1 MITHFMIAFVILGNH
16 AIKYVHGCRTAYS
29 NDPMHVAQCSLAGWV
44 LESVRVWISETPLER
59 AQRGHICYS
68 KPKLCIA
75 WRKAGAWGNL
85 EGGLHG
91 LPESLCEV
99 TRTVPFPKGTEK
111 QILVTVNQW
120 SMGEQMFAGCIPAE
134 RAGFPGIEGSSRYL
148 GNRYLGEETHK
159 LSIAMLQDWMKKK
172 KLVLCHSP
180 KIPLAPD
187 VKLVHKDQGAVR
199 DLVPSAPGLMLG
211 KLSTLCLH
219 VSIHVYLE
227 VHPFLPLWLL
237 SLLLTS
243 SYLSPGAHLFP
254 ELTTLPVTQP
264 QALPGLGVSW
274 IHSHLC
280 PFRCI

>member
-29 NDPMHVAQCSLAGWV
+29 NDPMHVAQGSLAGWV

-68 KPKLCIA
+68 KPKLSIA

-120 SMGEQMFAGCIPAE
+120 SMGEQMFAGCISAE
-134 RAGFPGIEGSSRYL
+134 WAGFPGIGGSSRYL

-159 LSIAMLQDWMKKK
+159 LSIAMLQDWIKKK
-172 KLVLCHSP
+172 TRFVPLTKNSP
-180 KIPLAPD
+180 SS
-187 VKLVHKDQGAVR
+187 R
-199 DLVPSAPGLMLG
+199 
-211 KLSTLCLH
+211 C
-219 VSIHVYLE
+219 E
-227 VHPFLPLWLL
+227 
-237 SLLLTS
+237 TS
-243 SYLSPGAHLFP
+243 SQRPGSCQRFGAICTWADVRKTVNTLFTH
-254 ELTTLPVTQP
+254 EHSR
-264 QALPGLGVSW
+264 VSW
-274 IHSHLC
+274 ST
-280 PFRCI
+280 PFSPFVTS